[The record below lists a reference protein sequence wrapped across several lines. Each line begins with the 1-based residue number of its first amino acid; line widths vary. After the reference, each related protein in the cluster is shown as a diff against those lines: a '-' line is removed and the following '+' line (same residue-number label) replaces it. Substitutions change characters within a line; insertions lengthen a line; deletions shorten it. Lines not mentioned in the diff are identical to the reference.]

1 MERKLSERETSS
13 IYKEKRKLSKDYHCK
28 YIFDSFAMIGF
39 SNANLCEEDC
49 LDAKDKGQVT
59 GKRRF
64 VATPLR
70 KSETHE
76 AAHHCEVISNEDS
89 LNHVSLCK
97 DFADCGRCTYLR
109 NQETWKK
116 ETPIKYFTAASW
128 LEQRMHDGVWGLGCM
143 ICAAAGCQSDFAM
156 FNITAPHLAR
166 LKRHHI
172 SPQHQDALK
181 QIGLDNVGS
190 NKKLAPEQG
199 EFSLVLEQRRGV
211 TSLSLPVKEVGKRW
225 KLTKMQWCLAE
236 AGRSLTRGFLKEAG
250 SIALAQDARKN
261 KLLVRWSACSAKTL
275 EHHKGFLCQEEIL
288 EGHFAAN
295 IVETLERMLSKFC
308 TVGFGGP
315 APETMDA
322 ELLSHIMQHVEVLC
336 ADAASNEYAAGRL
349 ARKGNFSNIRHVSKD
364 SAHASTRSPELK
376 SCFEI
381 CDLSVLYFLG

>member
-116 ETPIKYFTAASW
+116 ETPIKYFTEASW

-143 ICAAAGCQSDFAM
+143 ICAAAGCQSDFAK

-181 QIGLDNVGS
+181 QIGLDNIGS
-190 NKKLAPEQG
+190 NKSWHQSKESLA
-199 EFSLVLEQRRGV
+199 
-211 TSLSLPVKEVGKRW
+211 
-225 KLTKMQWCLAE
+225 
-236 AGRSLTRGFLKEAG
+236 
-250 SIALAQDARKN
+250 
-261 KLLVRWSACSAKTL
+261 
-275 EHHKGFLCQEEIL
+275 
-288 EGHFAAN
+288 
-295 IVETLERMLSKFC
+295 
-308 TVGFGGP
+308 
-315 APETMDA
+315 
-322 ELLSHIMQHVEVLC
+322 
-336 ADAASNEYAAGRL
+336 
-349 ARKGNFSNIRHVSKD
+349 
-364 SAHASTRSPELK
+364 
-376 SCFEI
+376 
-381 CDLSVLYFLG
+381 

>member
-1 MERKLSERETSS
+1 M
-13 IYKEKRKLSKDYHCK
+13 
-28 YIFDSFAMIGF
+28 
-39 SNANLCEEDC
+39 
-49 LDAKDKGQVT
+49 
-59 GKRRF
+59 
-64 VATPLR
+64 
-70 KSETHE
+70 
-76 AAHHCEVISNEDS
+76 
-89 LNHVSLCK
+89 
-97 DFADCGRCTYLR
+97 
-109 NQETWKK
+109 
-116 ETPIKYFTAASW
+116 
-128 LEQRMHDGVWGLGCM
+128 
-143 ICAAAGCQSDFAM
+143 
-156 FNITAPHLAR
+156 
-166 LKRHHI
+166 

-181 QIGLDNVGS
+181 QIGLDNAGS

-261 KLLVRWSACSAKTL
+261 KLLVRWSACSTKTL

-315 APETMDA
+315 GPETLDA
-322 ELLSHIMQHVEVLC
+322 ELLAHIMQHVEVLC

-381 CDLSVLYFLG
+381 CDLSVLVSFGIELRVLF